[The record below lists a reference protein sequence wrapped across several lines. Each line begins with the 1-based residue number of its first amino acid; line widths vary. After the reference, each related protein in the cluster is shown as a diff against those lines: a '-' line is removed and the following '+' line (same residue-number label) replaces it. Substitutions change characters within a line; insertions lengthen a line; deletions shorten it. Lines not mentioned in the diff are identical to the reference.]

1 MEGGPLTRP
10 IVEAFDALSPQLQ
23 TAARYMLDCPD
34 DVALLSMREQARR
47 AGVPPATMTRL
58 AKRLGLEGYDEVRA
72 LYAGAVRDGTLGF
85 AGKAGVQVEAQKLR
99 GERALAADMALTLS
113 RQIARLAET
122 PTLDRLADA
131 AGRLHQARRIYCLG
145 LRSCHA
151 IAWHFH
157 YMLSLLGDKTVML
170 DDAGGIGLDAIR
182 DAGEQRRSCWP
193 PASSPMP
200 APPSRAR
207 AMPHR
212 QGVPVVALTDS
223 EVSPLAQIAVA
234 IIPAATD
241 SPSFFHTMTPLLAV
255 AEILAALVAGRS
267 GAEGA
272 RGAEPHRSRSSPRS
286 ASICRAAAR
295 RRDHDPHPASPD
307 RRSLP
312 VAVGGKGIELID
324 STGKRYIDA
333 SGGAAVSCLGHGHP
347 AVTAA
352 LHEQL
357 DKLAYAHTS
366 FFTTEVA
373 EKLADR
379 LIADAP
385 AGLSHVYLV
394 SGGSEAVEAAL
405 KMARQY
411 FVERG
416 ETRRRHIIARRQ
428 SYHGNTL
435 GALAAGGNAWRRA
448 PFAPLLIETH
458 HIEPCFAYRFQAPGE
473 SEEQYGLRAADALER
488 QDSRARPRA
497 RCWPSSPRPW
507 SAPPPARCRRPRA
520 TSSACARSATATAC
534 C

>member
-1 MEGGPLTRP
+1 VEGGPLTRP

-122 PTLDRLADA
+122 PTLNRLADA

-182 DAGEQRRSCWP
+182 DAAKSDVVLATSVEP
-193 PASSPMP
+193 Y
-200 APPSRAR
+200 AR
-207 AMPHR
+207 ATIEGARYAHQ

-234 IIPAATD
+234 IIPASTE

-267 GAEGA
+267 GQ
-272 RGAEPHRSRSSPRS
+272 
-286 ASICRAAAR
+286 
-295 RRDHDPHPASPD
+295 
-307 RRSLP
+307 
-312 VAVGGKGIELID
+312 K
-324 STGKRYIDA
+324 
-333 SGGAAVSCLGHGHP
+333 
-347 AVTAA
+347 A
-352 LHEQL
+352 LEAL
-357 DKLAYAHTS
+357 TR
-366 FFTTEVA
+366 TEA
-373 EKLADR
+373 
-379 LIADAP
+379 
-385 AGLSHVYLV
+385 
-394 SGGSEAVEAAL
+394 
-405 KMARQY
+405 Q
-411 FVERG
+411 
-416 ETRRRHIIARRQ
+416 
-428 SYHGNTL
+428 
-435 GALAAGGNAWRRA
+435 LAAFGVHLPRRG
-448 PFAPLLIETH
+448 T
-458 HIEPCFAYRFQAPGE
+458 R
-473 SEEQYGLRAADALER
+473 ER
-488 QDSRARPRA
+488 S
-497 RCWPSSPRPW
+497 
-507 SAPPPARCRRPRA
+507 
-520 TSSACARSATATAC
+520 
-534 C
+534 

>member
-23 TAARYMLDCPD
+23 TAARYVLACPD

-182 DAGEQRRSCWP
+182 DAGKSDVVLA
-193 PASSPMP
+193 ASVEPY
-200 APPSRAR
+200 AR
-207 AMPHR
+207 ATIEGAR
-212 QGVPVVALTDS
+212 YAAQQGVPVVALTDS

-234 IIPAATD
+234 IIPAATE

-267 GAEGA
+267 GQKALDALTRTEAQLAAFGVHLPRRGA
-272 RGAEPHRSRSSPRS
+272 RERS
-286 ASICRAAAR
+286 
-295 RRDHDPHPASPD
+295 
-307 RRSLP
+307 
-312 VAVGGKGIELID
+312 
-324 STGKRYIDA
+324 
-333 SGGAAVSCLGHGHP
+333 
-347 AVTAA
+347 
-352 LHEQL
+352 
-357 DKLAYAHTS
+357 
-366 FFTTEVA
+366 
-373 EKLADR
+373 
-379 LIADAP
+379 
-385 AGLSHVYLV
+385 
-394 SGGSEAVEAAL
+394 
-405 KMARQY
+405 
-411 FVERG
+411 
-416 ETRRRHIIARRQ
+416 
-428 SYHGNTL
+428 
-435 GALAAGGNAWRRA
+435 
-448 PFAPLLIETH
+448 
-458 HIEPCFAYRFQAPGE
+458 
-473 SEEQYGLRAADALER
+473 
-488 QDSRARPRA
+488 
-497 RCWPSSPRPW
+497 
-507 SAPPPARCRRPRA
+507 
-520 TSSACARSATATAC
+520 
-534 C
+534 